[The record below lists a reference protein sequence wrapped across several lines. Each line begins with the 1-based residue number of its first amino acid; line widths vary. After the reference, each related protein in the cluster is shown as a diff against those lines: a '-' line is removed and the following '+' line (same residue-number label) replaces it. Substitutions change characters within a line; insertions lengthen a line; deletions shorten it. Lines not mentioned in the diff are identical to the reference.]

1 MASSSDWVGGEKGIT
16 LAPGRAA
23 ARPSRGALDAIGGA
37 LAAWLP
43 ALPLLTLAAVMLV
56 LPTLVLI
63 LGSFGVPVRLTLDY
77 WMETFQSNGGRQ
89 AIWTSV
95 RLGIVCA
102 AIALVIGSPLAW
114 FISRMVTARRSVWLA
129 LLNVAANFGGIG
141 LAFGYMAALGAYG
154 MVTLAVQDIGIP
166 WTAPAIGSFASLV
179 MAYSYTNVPLFVL
192 LTLPAMGILRQEWLE
207 AAEVCSASRWQFWRY
222 VGLPVLTPFLAA
234 GFLLIFTWSIGIYG
248 LAYALGGT
256 ASATGRLRLITLQI
270 GLNLNTG
277 VGSEERSYV
286 LAVVLLLIAT
296 SALLTYRAVMRRALR
311 WFS

>member
-1 MASSSDWVGGEKGIT
+1 MARGEAIS
-16 LAPGRAA
+16 LAPGGAA
-23 ARPSRGALDAIGGA
+23 ARPSRGALDAIGGG
-37 LAAWLP
+37 LANWLP

-56 LPTLVLI
+56 LPTVWLI
-63 LGSFGVPVRLTLDY
+63 FGSFGIPYGPTLEY
-77 WMETFQSNGGRQ
+77 WVDTLQSNGGRQ

-95 RLGIVCA
+95 RLGVVCA
-102 AIALVIGSPLAW
+102 AIALLLGSPLAW

-129 LLNVAANFGGIG
+129 LMNVAANFGGIG
-141 LAFGYMAALGAYG
+141 LAFGYMAALGTYG
-154 MVTLAVQDIGIP
+154 MVTLALQDVGIP
-166 WTAPAIGSFASLV
+166 WDPPEIGSFASLA

-207 AAEVCSASRWQFWRY
+207 AAEVCAASRSQFWRY

-234 GFLLIFTWSIGIYG
+234 GFLLIFTWSIGLYG
-248 LAYALGGT
+248 IAYALGGT
-256 ASATGRLRLITLQI
+256 ASSTGQLRLITLQI

-296 SALLTYRAVMRRALR
+296 GALLTYRRVMKRALR